1 MVYQRLALPRECTH
15 VFWIVLDLT
24 QCIESIVDMCTGL
37 HEFVGGISE
46 AIAPIMV
53 GIVHWIVKC
62 FH

>member
-1 MVYQRLALPRECTH
+1 MVYQRLATPHECTH
-15 VFWIVLDLT
+15 VFWIVLDLI
-24 QCIESIVDMCTGL
+24 QSIESMVNMCTGL

-46 AIAPIMV
+46 VIAPLMV